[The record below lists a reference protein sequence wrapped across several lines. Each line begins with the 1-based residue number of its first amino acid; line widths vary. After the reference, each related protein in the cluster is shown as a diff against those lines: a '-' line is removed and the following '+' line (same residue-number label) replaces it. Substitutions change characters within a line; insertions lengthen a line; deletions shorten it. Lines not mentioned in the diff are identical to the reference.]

1 MMTSRVERAD
11 PAAHSRILAA
21 AAARPAA
28 SKDKDMISA
37 FPIPLAFIGA
47 KYDEFQNFESEDR
60 RQIVKV
66 LRFLAHYYCADLLEI
81 GPPPQLK
88 NALANL
94 RTSNLLSMW
103 RDAFDEIYKQKELNL
118 EQEADNSSDAL
129 FAEKAIDKYIEQKNR
144 DLELYI
150 RQRRERKNQRE
161 ALWQCPSRAAP
172 RSLTAKDK
180 LPGAF
185 QTIGLDPHKSE
196 GHDVLLVRHAESIA
210 EVFPDW
216 VRRTKIDERF
226 YRLTD
231 LYRLKGRL
239 RKVPSDL

>member
-1 MMTSRVERAD
+1 MMTSLGRAD

-21 AAARPAA
+21 AAARLAA

-66 LRFLAHYYCADLLEI
+66 LRFFAHYYCADLLFYSSKMENLTVRGRALTGHLAFGTANNKGMITDHSKPIFVAHGEDSFEEI

-161 ALWQCPSRAAP
+161 
-172 RSLTAKDK
+172 
-180 LPGAF
+180 G
-185 QTIGLDPHKSE
+185 
-196 GHDVLLVRHAESIA
+196 
-210 EVFPDW
+210 
-216 VRRTKIDERF
+216 
-226 YRLTD
+226 
-231 LYRLKGRL
+231 
-239 RKVPSDL
+239 